1 MSGLCAGVPS
11 SQKRGA
17 FARGSAGLLDGE
29 RVAEAMSSESW
40 DIVAWLA
47 LIAGVT
53 TLVVGFKA
61 RSKAKRQVDWVSV
74 PGTVTSSE
82 VKYDGELYVPAVTYR
97 YEVAGQQLIGNTV
110 KSGLVS
116 YNWRGPA
123 KRICE
128 RYAVNAEVRVHVDA
142 RDPSHAVLEPGGDT
156 AYLPL
161 VCAVSALFLAIGILL
176 LAS

>member
-1 MSGLCAGVPS
+1 MISGAS
-11 SQKRGA
+11 
-17 FARGSAGLLDGE
+17 
-29 RVAEAMSSESW
+29 

-47 LIAGVT
+47 LIAGVAS
-53 TLVVGFKA
+53 LVVGVRV
-61 RSKAKRQVDWVSV
+61 RSKAKGQVAWVSV

-97 YEVAGQQLIGNTV
+97 YEVAGQQHIGNTV

-123 KRICE
+123 ERICT
-128 RYAVNAEVRVHVDA
+128 RYAIIAEVRVHVDA
-142 RDPSHAVLEPGGDT
+142 RDPSQAVLEPGGDG
-156 AYLPL
+156 AYLAL
-161 VCAVSALFLAIGILL
+161 ICAVSALLLLSGFLL

>member
-1 MSGLCAGVPS
+1 
-11 SQKRGA
+11 
-17 FARGSAGLLDGE
+17 
-29 RVAEAMSSESW
+29 MSSAAW
-40 DIVAWLA
+40 DIVAWIA
-47 LIAGVT
+47 LIAGVA
-53 TLVVGFKA
+53 TLVVGIKA
-61 RSKAKRQVDWVSV
+61 RSKAQVQVDWVSV

-123 KRICE
+123 ERICE
-128 RYAVNAEVRVHVDA
+128 RYAVNAEVRVHVDS
-142 RDPSHAVLEPGGDT
+142 RDPSRAVLEPGGDK

-161 VCAVSALFLAIGILL
+161 ICAVSGLLLVFGILL